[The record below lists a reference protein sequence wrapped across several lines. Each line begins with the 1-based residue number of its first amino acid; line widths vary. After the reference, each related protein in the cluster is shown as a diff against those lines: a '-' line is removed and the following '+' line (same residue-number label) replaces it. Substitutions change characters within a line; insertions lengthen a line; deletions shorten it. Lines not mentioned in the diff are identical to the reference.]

1 MQVYVRL
8 TDGPLGNQ
16 AMQPNVPGSGARM
29 VFDGIVR
36 PIEEGKEIA
45 GLDYEVYRPMAEE
58 QLERIGC
65 ELVKKHGL
73 LALDVEHSVGFVPN
87 YACSFRLIIDS
98 EHRKEGLIAM
108 GEFIDRLK
116 QEVPIWKS
124 AK

>member
-8 TDGPLGNQ
+8 TDGPLANQ
-16 AMQPNVPGSGARM
+16 AMQPSVPGSGARV

-36 PIEEGKEIA
+36 PIEEGKEIS
-45 GLDYEVYRPMAEE
+45 GLDYEAYRPMAEE

-98 EHRKEGLIAM
+98 VHRKEGLVAM
-108 GEFIDRLK
+108 GEFIDQLK
-116 QEVPIWKS
+116 QVVPIWKS